1 MHCPLAKKCSGC
13 QLQNM
18 DYEEQLGFKQAKLVK
33 LLGRYGYVEEIIG
46 MNDPLHYRN
55 KVQAAFGFR
64 RGRIISGVYQSA
76 KSSIVPVDNCLLED
90 EKADAIVVTIRKLCE
105 SFKIRAYDSRTGNG
119 FLRHVLIRTAKNGAV
134 MVVLVTAKGD
144 IKSKTSF
151 VNALIKRHPE
161 IKTVVRN
168 INNTDKG
175 LMLGDHSEVYYGDGY
190 ITDTVCDLHFRIS
203 PKSFFQV
210 NRVQTEVLYNK
221 AVEFAHLTGKERVL
235 DAYCGTGTIGLI
247 MARRAKEVFGVEAN
261 RDAVRDAV
269 VNAEINGIKN
279 IRFFAVDAGHFMDG
293 IAAEGETMDV
303 VVTDPPRA
311 GCSPKFLKSLI
322 ALGPKRIVYVSCN
335 PETLARDLYTLK
347 NGGYAVKKMQPVDMF
362 PYTAH
367 VETIVLLGRKDI
379 HERIKFDVNVED
391 LHGRASATATYPEI
405 KAYVLE
411 KFGLKVSSLY
421 IAQIKEKCG
430 LDKRENFNIG
440 EGKSRPLIC
449 PPEKEQAIMD
459 AFRHFGMID
468 T

>member
-1 MHCPLAKKCSGC
+1 MLCPLAKKCSGC

-18 DYEEQLGFKQAKLVK
+18 DYEEQLSFKQAKLVK
-33 LLGRYGYVEEIIG
+33 LLGRYGYVEDIIG
-46 MNDPLHYRN
+46 MENPLHYRN

-76 KSSIVPVDNCLLED
+76 TGGIVPVDNCLLEN
-90 EKADAIVVTIRKLCE
+90 EKADAVVVTIRKLCE
-105 SFKIRAYDSRTGNG
+105 SFKIHAYDNRTGRG
-119 FLRHVLIRTAKNGAV
+119 FLRHVLIRTAKSGDI
-134 MVVLVTAKGD
+134 MVVLVTAKGEF
-144 IKSKTSF
+144 KSKTSF

-175 LMLGDHSEVYYGDGY
+175 LMLGDQSEVYYGDGY
-190 ITDTVCDLHFRIS
+190 ITDTVCELHFRIS

-221 AVEFAHLTGKERVL
+221 AVEFAGLRGKERVL

-247 MARRAKEVFGVEAN
+247 MARHAKEVFGVEAN

-269 VNAEINGIKN
+269 ANAERNGITN
-279 IRFFAVDAGHFMDG
+279 IRFFAADAGHFMDG
-293 IAAEGETMDV
+293 IAADGETMDV
-303 VVTDPPRA
+303 VITDPPRA

-347 NGGYAVKKMQPVDMF
+347 NGGYAIKKIQPVDMF

-367 VETIVLLGRKDI
+367 VETVCLLTK
-379 HERIKFDVNVED
+379 K
-391 LHGRASATATYPEI
+391 
-405 KAYVLE
+405 
-411 KFGLKVSSLY
+411 
-421 IAQIKEKCG
+421 Q
-430 LDKRENFNIG
+430 
-440 EGKSRPLIC
+440 PL
-449 PPEKEQAIMD
+449 
-459 AFRHFGMID
+459 
-468 T
+468 